1 MKILSRYVLKEH
13 LSPLTF
19 SLTALTS
26 LLLLNYVAKQFGNLV
41 GKGIPWT
48 AIAEFFL
55 LSIPFTVALT
65 LPMAVLVSTLH
76 AFSRLAAENEVTA
89 LKASGISLQRLMRPV
104 LWAAAGVTVFMV
116 IFNDQILPRSN
127 HELAVLQT
135 DIAQTKPTFA
145 LREQVINEVSPGKL
159 FLRANRIDESSNMM
173 RVVNIYDLSDPTR
186 RRTIYAD
193 SGNIVLARNRSDLL
207 MTLYHGTMQDVPTAD
222 PSQLQRLFFNT
233 DLVTVKGV
241 ANQFQQSQTG
251 QSKGNREMSVCEMQR
266 EVQKGRTD
274 YLASRKEFLHT
285 MAVAEKRG
293 IKLDPQVYSTNTALP
308 GRVTLG
314 GAYCSVLH
322 TLGVR
327 ALGAQQPVHAPPKPP
342 ANAPVAGAPSVGRIT
357 ATPPPSA
364 GLTSSPDASITPSS
378 IEVARIRMA
387 DARTFIN
394 GYEIEIHKKFALAV
408 ACFVFVLLGAPIALR
423 FPRGGVGMTIG
434 VSLAVFALY
443 YIGLTA
449 GATVASNGIL
459 PAFVA
464 MWAAN
469 VVFGLVGIVLIA
481 RMGLKGGSMRGGGG
495 NAGDM
500 LHSVRE
506 WSVRKLRVVHILPE
520 RGAGA

>member
-65 LPMAVLVSTLH
+65 LPMAVLVATLH

-159 FLRANRIDESSNMM
+159 FLRANRIDEGSNMM
-173 RVVNIYDLSDPTR
+173 RVVTIYDLSDPTR

-241 ANQFQQSQTG
+241 ANQFQQSQNG

-274 YLASRKEFLHT
+274 YAASRKEFLHT
-285 MAVAEKRG
+285 LAVAQKRG
-293 IKLDPQVYSTNTALP
+293 IKLDPQVYTTNTDLP
-308 GRVTLG
+308 SRITLG

-322 TLGVR
+322 ALGVR
-327 ALGAQQPVHAPPKPP
+327 ALGAQQPIRQPVQ
-342 ANAPVAGAPSVGRIT
+342 APVAGRIT
-357 ATPPPSA
+357 AAPPLPVPPSA
-364 GLTSSPDASITPSS
+364 GITSSADAYVTPSS
-378 IEVARIRMA
+378 IEVSRIRMA
-387 DARTFIN
+387 DARIFIN
-394 GYEIEIHKKFALAV
+394 SYEIEIHKKFALAV

-459 PAFVA
+459 PAAVA

-469 VVFGLVGIVLIA
+469 VIFGIVGIVLIA
-481 RMGLKGGSMRGGGG
+481 RMGLKGGSARGGGD
-495 NAGDM
+495 AGEV
-500 LHSVRE
+500 LYNVRE
-506 WSVRKLRVVHILPE
+506 WAVRKLRVVHILPE
-520 RGAGA
+520 RRADA